1 MGKKARAKQRRK
13 SAKKARK
20 NLLGAAKAF
29 GALMAVF
36 AASAAGAG
44 ASKTLSVTAREL
56 LRSVRQRFS
65 HAYHRVEE
73 EVNGVVTK
81 HGDARRAR
89 EAT

>member
-13 SAKKARK
+13 SAKRARK
-20 NLLGAAKAF
+20 NILGAAKAV
-29 GALMAVF
+29 GTLMAVF

-56 LRSVRQRFS
+56 LRSLRLRFS
-65 HAYHRVEE
+65 RAYHRVEE
-73 EVNGVVTK
+73 EVNGVTK
-81 HGDARRAR
+81 HGASSRAR